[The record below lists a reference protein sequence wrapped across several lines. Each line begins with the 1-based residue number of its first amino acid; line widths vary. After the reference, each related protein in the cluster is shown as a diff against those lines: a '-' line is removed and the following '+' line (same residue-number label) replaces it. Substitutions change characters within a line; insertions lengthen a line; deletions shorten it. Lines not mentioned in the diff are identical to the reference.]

1 MKNAV
6 ICNMRTFKLVKDYY
20 DQGFNIF
27 KKATAVFNPG
37 VTVLVGCNGYGKST
51 MLNVIESQLE
61 SDNIPFIKYDN
72 LTEGGN
78 TAKSHF
84 LFENDFTSLA
94 TSMMS
99 SEGEQIHY
107 NFSLLCGT
115 LGNFVRTGKNTF
127 RPNAFAGVFGEKKK
141 EITSNERWVLIDA
154 IDSGLS
160 IDNIEEI
167 KKLFELMEED
177 AKANGKELY
186 IVVSANSYEV
196 VRNTNGYDVNK
207 CEYVTFKDYE
217 DYRKFVLRCR
227 KQKDKRYEKKEM
239 F

>member
-1 MKNAV
+1 M
-6 ICNMRTFKLVKDYY
+6 F
-20 DQGFNIF
+20 
-27 KKATAVFNPG
+27 
-37 VTVLVGCNGYGKST
+37 GK
-51 MLNVIESQLE
+51 
-61 SDNIPFIKYDN
+61 
-72 LTEGGN
+72 
-78 TAKSHF
+78 
-84 LFENDFTSLA
+84 
-94 TSMMS
+94 
-99 SEGEQIHY
+99 
-107 NFSLLCGT
+107 
-115 LGNFVRTGKNTF
+115 
-127 RPNAFAGVFGEKKK
+127 KKK

-196 VRNTNGYDVNK
+196 VRNSNGYDVNK
-207 CEYVTFKDYE
+207 SEYVTFKDYE
-217 DYRKFVLRCR
+217 DYRKFVLRSR